1 MKEIKFADRSSIEFV
16 EEGSKLAP
24 KFNRD
29 GVIPVVVTESK
40 SDLVLMLGYMNKE
53 ALDKSILTREAHY
66 WSRSRE
72 ALWKKGESSG
82 MVHKIDDIL
91 IDDDQDSVWLKV
103 TIQGLGA
110 SCHVGYKS
118 CFYRSVESV
127 DNGKLTSALLKNKR
141 YLILKLFIQDLKTLL
156 NYKERARIHLAL
168 KHPRLGVGCFS

>member
-1 MKEIKFADRSSIEFV
+1 MKEIKFAERSSIEFV

-82 MVHKIDDIL
+82 MVHKIDEIL

-127 DNGKLTSALLKNKR
+127 DNEEVNLSFTEKQKIFDPEIVYPGFENPTKL
-141 YLILKLFIQDLKTLL
+141 
-156 NYKERARIHLAL
+156 
-168 KHPRLGVGCFS
+168 